1 MVYVKPNR
9 PPRVVTRLG
18 PRGEPGNAQPAAQI
32 AARASVN
39 ARAGAVLRGRPLA
52 GGSAEEPS

>member
-1 MVYVKPNR
+1 MVYVKPSR

-18 PRGEPGNAQPAAQI
+18 PRAEPGNAQSAAQI

-39 ARAGAVLRGRPLA
+39 ARAGAVRRVRPLE